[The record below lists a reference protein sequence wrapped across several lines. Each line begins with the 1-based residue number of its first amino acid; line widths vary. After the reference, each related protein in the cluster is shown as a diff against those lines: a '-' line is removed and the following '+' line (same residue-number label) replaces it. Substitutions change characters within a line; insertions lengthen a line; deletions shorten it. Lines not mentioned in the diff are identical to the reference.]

1 MKTRKLTLCALF
13 AAVAVAVNAV
23 EGLIPTAAFMP
34 PGAKLGISNVVTMFV
49 SLRIGLLEALS
60 VALVKSLFVLAARG
74 FSAFVMSLSGGIV
87 STLACFFMLKYCKKI
102 FGFVGVGIA
111 GALLHNCAQVLVCMT
126 AAGKAVL
133 SYIPFLAVA
142 SVVTG
147 TFSGLLLS
155 LTDRYF
161 PKKLLGEDNT
171 NEKQN

>member
-13 AAVAVAVNAV
+13 SAVAVALNAL
-23 EGLIPTAAFMP
+23 EGLLPTAAFMP
-34 PGAKLGISNVVTMFV
+34 PGAKLGISNVVTMFM
-49 SLRIGLLEALS
+49 SLRIGIFEALAT
-60 VALVKSLFVLAARG
+60 ALIKSLFVLATRG

-87 STLACFFMLKYCKKI
+87 STLACCFMLKYCKKI
-102 FGFVGVGIA
+102 FGFVGVGIV
-111 GALLHNCAQVLVCMT
+111 GAFLHNCAQVLVCMI

-147 TFSGLLLS
+147 AFSGILLS

-161 PKKLLGEDNT
+161 PKKLLGEDNI